1 MFFGTAKIQKFSQI
15 IKYLAHRNHRNHRNF
30 NFAYSVRSLC
40 RRHFL

>member
-1 MFFGTAKIQKFSQI
+1 MFFGTAKIQNFSQI
-15 IKYLAHRNHRNHRNF
+15 IKYLAHRNHRNF